1 MGVGMIF
8 GSCGLDMRRKGKNGS
23 GKYTGRKTL
32 IGLAA
37 LFAVCIAG
45 CGAAE
50 EDGLETMEAAEQEDG
65 APETEENAEE
75 TGILGESASDADID
89 FAMLQEKNPDVFA
102 WLHVPGTGIDMPVL
116 QSHVSDEF
124 YITHDAA
131 GEENSAGAVYTEMP
145 NMMNMC
151 DFNTVIHGDDLG
163 EDSPFKALHQFED
176 ADFFDKHQEFY
187 LYLPD
192 NVLTY
197 EVFAAYYDDGS
208 DILRRYDYTTY
219 AGCEEHLKDIYTTR
233 SMNRNFRDGWEG
245 LTPYHFLVT
254 LDGKVRED
262 GTQYVVIG
270 ALTKDAAGKIDRV
283 IYE

>member
-1 MGVGMIF
+1 MIF
-8 GSCGLDMRRKGKNGS
+8 GSCGLDMRRKEKNGS

-32 IGLAA
+32 VGLAA
-37 LFAVCIAG
+37 LLLVCAAG

-50 EDGLETMEAAEQEDG
+50 EDGQETIEEAEQENG

-89 FAMLQEKNPDVFA
+89 FAMLQEKNPDIFA

-131 GEENSAGAVYTEMP
+131 GEENSVGAVYTEMP
-145 NMMNMC
+145 NMMDMC

-176 ADFFDKHQEFY
+176 ADFFDKHLEFY

-208 DILRRYDYTTY
+208 DILRRHDYTTY

>member
-1 MGVGMIF
+1 M
-8 GSCGLDMRRKGKNGS
+8 
-23 GKYTGRKTL
+23 
-32 IGLAA
+32 
-37 LFAVCIAG
+37 VCIAG

-50 EDGLETMEAAEQEDG
+50 EDGLENMEAAEQEDG

-151 DFNTVIHGDDLG
+151 DFNTVLHGRTGAEEKGPFADLYR
-163 EDSPFKALHQFED
+163 FAD
-176 ADFFDKHQEFY
+176 ADFFREHEKSLSVSGRQC
-187 LYLPD
+187 PD
-192 NVLTY
+192 L
-197 EVFAAYYDDGS
+197 
-208 DILRRYDYTTY
+208 
-219 AGCEEHLKDIYTTR
+219 
-233 SMNRNFRDGWEG
+233 
-245 LTPYHFLVT
+245 
-254 LDGKVRED
+254 
-262 GTQYVVIG
+262 
-270 ALTKDAAGKIDRV
+270 
-283 IYE
+283 

>member
-1 MGVGMIF
+1 
-8 GSCGLDMRRKGKNGS
+8 MRRKGKNGS

-37 LFAVCIAG
+37 LIAVCMAG

-50 EDGLETMEAAEQEDG
+50 EDGLENMEAAEQEHG
-65 APETEENAEE
+65 APETEENTEE

-145 NMMNMC
+145 NMMNIC
-151 DFNTVIHGDDLG
+151 
-163 EDSPFKALHQFED
+163 
-176 ADFFDKHQEFY
+176 
-187 LYLPD
+187 
-192 NVLTY
+192 
-197 EVFAAYYDDGS
+197 
-208 DILRRYDYTTY
+208 
-219 AGCEEHLKDIYTTR
+219 
-233 SMNRNFRDGWEG
+233 G
-245 LTPYHFLVT
+245 LF
-254 LDGKVRED
+254 
-262 GTQYVVIG
+262 
-270 ALTKDAAGKIDRV
+270 
-283 IYE
+283 